1 LTQKVFQC
9 LINFSVDLES
19 QKELVQLNVSGRI
32 YDFLKENVQM
42 DMKKADETTKAAF
55 NQDEKVYEVK

>member
-1 LTQKVFQC
+1 LTHKVIQC

>member
-1 LTQKVFQC
+1 M
-9 LINFSVDLES
+9 ES